1 MDGVSLAA
9 ILLCYLIG
17 AIPSGL
23 LLSRGS
29 GVDIRQAG
37 SCNIGATNVAR
48 LLGKKLGI
56 MTLVAD
62 LLKGL
67 VPLLAA
73 SALLRQRPHG
83 ELAVAACGAA
93 TVLGHMFP
101 LYLRFRG
108 GKGVA
113 TALGVYLALAP
124 LAALLAL
131 PIFLATEAW
140 TGFVSLG
147 SLLAVAA
154 LPLLLHLLGEPGWTI
169 ALGVVIALL
178 IWFQHRGN
186 IRRLLKGEEKSWK
199 GKKK

>member
-1 MDGVSLAA
+1 MDGVCLAA
-9 ILLCYLIG
+9 IAACYLIG

-37 SCNIGATNVAR
+37 SRNIGATNVTR
-48 LLGKKLGI
+48 LLGKRLGI
-56 MTLVAD
+56 LTLVAD

-73 SALLRQRPHG
+73 TALLRHRPQG
-83 ELAVAACGAA
+83 ELAIAACGAA

-113 TALGVYLALAP
+113 TALGVFLALAP
-124 LAALLAL
+124 LSALLAL
-131 PIFLATEAW
+131 PIFLATVGLS
-140 TGFVSLG
+140 GFVSLA

-154 LPLLLHLLGEPGWTI
+154 LPVLLWLLGEPGWKI
-169 ALGVVIALL
+169 ALGVVIAVL

-186 IRRLLKGEEKSWK
+186 IARLLRGEEKGWK
-199 GKKK
+199 KSA